1 MTAAQP
7 GPAGVSAGER
17 AYARCLACHA
27 LTPQGDDR
35 DGPTLHGV
43 FGREV
48 AGLDGYPYSPA
59 LRAYAQRQP
68 RWTRAALDA
77 FLADPQA
84 VAPDNAMGFFG
95 LRDSTERAALI
106 DWLAS
111 DPAE

>member
-7 GPAGVSAGER
+7 EPAAVSAGER

-27 LTPQGDDR
+27 LTPDGDDR
-35 DGPTLHGV
+35 EGPTLHGIV
-43 FGREV
+43 GREV

-59 LRAYAQRQP
+59 LRAYARRQP

-77 FLADPQA
+77 FLADPQT
-84 VAPDNAMGFFG
+84 VVPDNAMGFFG
-95 LRDSTERAALI
+95 VHDPAERAELI

-111 DPAE
+111 DPTE